1 VKLKTLTT
9 VNENGPVAVEA
20 RSANGHDLV
29 EELVD
34 CNQRLGICIEKGD
47 WDKAAQE
54 VDKRN
59 KLLSDLPSALN
70 KLERECSTE
79 ELLAGKRRIRW
90 MLEDLQATNER
101 FLKSLN
107 GSISSQR
114 KRIKEIKKGRRML
127 GLYRRPHPEHP
138 RFLNRFG

>member
-90 MLEDLQATNER
+90 MLEDLQQKNQG
-101 FLKSLN
+101 N
-107 GSISSQR
+107 
-114 KRIKEIKKGRRML
+114 KKGSQDAGTL
-127 GLYRRPHPEHP
+127 QAASS
-138 RFLNRFG
+138 